1 MEEKILWQGKPESL
15 IDKAK
20 GKLNSV
26 EYIITNER
34 IRIKHGLIGK
44 KEDEID
50 LVRINDI
57 RVDQGIKDRVQGI
70 GKIIVTTTD
79 TLNPAFIIQSIK
91 NPHEVKELLR
101 KAIREEKERQN
112 VRYHEGL

>member
-70 GKIIVTTTD
+70 GKVIVTTTD
-79 TLNPAFIIQSIK
+79 TLNPAFILESIK
-91 NPHEVKELLR
+91 QPHEVKELLR
-101 KAIREEKERQN
+101 KAIREEKERQK

>member
-1 MEEKILWQGKPESL
+1 MEEKTLWQGKPES
-15 IDKAK
+15 IMDKAK
-20 GKLNSV
+20 GKLNSI

-57 RVDQGIKDRVQGI
+57 RVDQGIKDRVQGV
-70 GKIIVTTTD
+70 GHIIVTTTD
-79 TLNPAFIIQSIK
+79 TLNPVLKLENIK

-101 KAIREEKERQN
+101 RAIREEKERQN
-112 VRYHEGL
+112 VKYHEGL

>member
-1 MEEKILWQGKPESL
+1 MEEKILWQGKPSA
-15 IDKAK
+15 IMDKAK
-20 GKLNSV
+20 GKLNNV

-57 RVDQGIKDRVQGI
+57 KVDQGIKDRVQGV
-70 GKIIVTTTD
+70 GKVIVTTTD
-79 TLNPAFIIQSIK
+79 TLNPILTLESIK
-91 NPHEVKELLR
+91 EPHEVKEILR